1 MFYNTIQY
9 NTIQYNTIQYNTIQY
24 NTIQYNTIQYNTI
37 QYNTIQYNTI
47 QYNTIQYN
55 FISLSEHIYL
65 HIFNLNRER
74 ELATRNNH
82 KGLKMPGG
90 QLSEIFREYIND
102 YKRKVTNN
110 TYR

>member
-1 MFYNTIQY
+1 MVRDSILIFK
-9 NTIQYNTIQYNTIQY
+9 
-24 NTIQYNTIQYNTI
+24 
-37 QYNTIQYNTI
+37 
-47 QYNTIQYN
+47 
-55 FISLSEHIYL
+55 
-65 HIFNLNRER
+65 FNLDRER

-90 QLSEIFREYIND
+90 RLSEIFREYIND

>member
-1 MFYNTIQY
+1 MYVL
-9 NTIQYNTIQYNTIQY
+9 
-24 NTIQYNTIQYNTI
+24 

-90 QLSEIFREYIND
+90 QLSENFREYIYD